1 MQSVIS
7 SDSDDRGKPGQK
19 KVPRKKDD
27 DDSSEEDGKLSFA
40 FILTFLSRIPMS
52 SFQRTLKRLAL
63 TLDLRARRK
72 PFSPVS

>member
-27 DDSSEEDGKLSFA
+27 DDGSEEDGKLSFA
-40 FILTFLSRIPMS
+40 FILTFLSRHLFRGP
-52 SFQRTLKRLAL
+52 
-63 TLDLRARRK
+63 
-72 PFSPVS
+72 